1 MLKRATELQGAQG
14 PAGGT
19 SGLSLDELEQIAA
32 EAGIDPNYVK
42 AAALELEEGR
52 TDTSYPVWGGP
63 TSIDL
68 ERIVEGEMTEAKWEE
83 AVGEIRLSSTH
94 PHVPKTSLHQ

>member
-1 MLKRATELQGAQG
+1 MSDKRIYTDKEISAVLKRATELQGAQG

-32 EAGIDPNYVK
+32 EVGIDPNYVK

-52 TDTSYPVWGGP
+52 TDTSYSMIKFFILDKELSVYL
-63 TSIDL
+63 SI
-68 ERIVEGEMTEAKWEE
+68 RQHA
-83 AVGEIRLSSTH
+83 
-94 PHVPKTSLHQ
+94 